1 MKVLL
6 LTTATIL
13 GLSAVLLPLAISAPV
28 VQTPVASAPG
38 VALGPAHTYFVT
50 QTSLGTPFQVDSGR
64 LAETKRTTQTIR
76 SYAELM
82 VSSHITV
89 NNTLLAILK
98 NKGSIPPPTLL
109 KAAYSTMISTL
120 QHENGQTFAAD

>member
-1 MKVLL
+1 MKVLS
-6 LTTATIL
+6 LTNAIIV
-13 GLSAVLLPLAISAPV
+13 GLCAVLLPLAISAPV
-28 VQTPVASAPG
+28 AQTPVASAPG
-38 VALGPAHTYFVT
+38 VALRPADTYLVS

-109 KAAYSTMISTL
+109 KAAYSTMISIL
-120 QHENGQTFAAD
+120 QHENGQTFDAD